1 MGSQAAVAFGR
12 RPRTERGRCW
22 LREIQLNILAEGCSD
37 WPRMALLLLRGGE
50 GVDGEGRDQRRE
62 EKGQSAACRCH
73 QCGLDKRPWA
83 ALFLSE

>member
-1 MGSQAAVAFGR
+1 
-12 RPRTERGRCW
+12 
-22 LREIQLNILAEGCSD
+22 
-37 WPRMALLLLRGGE
+37 MALLLLGGGE

-62 EKGQSAACRCH
+62 EKGQSAACLCH